1 MTTLK
6 LYGRLSYIDKQVHFV
21 FDNDIDPDRRSH
33 AKLVRACDDGARPYT
48 RDEFTVSKP
57 PADIS
62 EFVGR
67 DCIVHVTVVAYSF
80 KSSYDRNRGDLV
92 TGHRLQLRDIR
103 LYGV

>member
-1 MTTLK
+1 
-6 LYGRLSYIDKQVHFV
+6 
-21 FDNDIDPDRRSH
+21 
-33 AKLVRACDDGARPYT
+33 
-48 RDEFTVSKP
+48 VSKP